1 MPLVAVLGGSGFL
14 GGHLAAALAGSPW
27 RVRVLTRRRGH
38 AQSLWLLPH
47 VDILEADVHD
57 PGQLAAGLEGCGA
70 VVNLIGIL
78 NERRDDGRGF
88 RRAHVELA
96 TTLVAAC
103 RATGVRRLVQVSS
116 LAAAPD
122 APSHYLRTKGQA
134 EQVLRAADDL
144 DVTILRPSVVF
155 GPGDSFFNRFAGL
168 LRLAPALPLAGA
180 DARFQPVYV
189 GDVAA
194 AIIRA
199 LDDPATSGHT
209 YDLGGP
215 ETWTLREIVDYTAGL
230 LGVTRLILPLGGAL
244 SRLQAELCEFVPG
257 KPFSRDNLRSLG
269 VPSVCG
275 AHPGFDALDITP
287 RSIRAIVPAYLGGR
301 AERRRY
307 DDLRRGARR

>member
-1 MPLVAVLGGSGFL
+1 MSLVTVLGGSGFL

-27 RVRVLTRRRGH
+27 RVRVLTRRRGN

-57 PGQLAAGLEGCGA
+57 PAQLAAGLEGSGA

-78 NERRDDGRGF
+78 NERRDDGSGF

-96 TTLVAAC
+96 TSLVAAC

-116 LAAAPD
+116 LAAAPG
-122 APSHYLRTKGQA
+122 APSHYLRTKGEA
-134 EQVLRAADDL
+134 EQVLRAAEDL
-144 DVTILRPSVVF
+144 EVTILRPSVVF

-189 GDVAA
+189 GDVVA

-199 LDDPATSGHT
+199 LDDPATAGHI

-230 LGVTRLILPLGGAL
+230 LGVTRLVVPLGGAL
-244 SRLQAELCEFVPG
+244 SSLQAELCEFVPG

-269 VPSVCG
+269 IPSVCG
-275 AHPGFDALDITP
+275 ANPGFDALGITP

-307 DDLRRGARR
+307 DVLRRGARR